1 MSINDCI
8 TNNKN
13 HLPPATVA
21 VQNTG
26 DIEAPI
32 VGIPGLTPTYSTIPV
47 RQNSDNQISCDC
59 PCDVSSCC
67 FVFTASLIVLFL
79 ILPFIFC
86 DLYFAYNDI
95 SCQHDSNPIGF
106 NLSTWL
112 EVSGWSLLGFMCLL
126 AMFFVCV
133 GLESNGIVP
142 VVIIQMF
149 YSLFSFAWLIVG
161 CVMFWRY
168 LDPSGNCNSN
178 VSNYMWARLIIGLV
192 GVFLSSCVSNKRD
205 K

>member
-1 MSINDCI
+1 MSSNG
-8 TNNKN
+8 TTLNNN
-13 HLPPATVA
+13 TTLPSIA
-21 VQNTG
+21 VSPGT
-26 DIEAPI
+26 DIEAQI
-32 VGIPGLTPTYSTIPV
+32 VTTTSRAKTT
-47 RQNSDNQISCDC
+47 SCC
-59 PCDVSSCC
+59 PCECEAQTCCLVSC
-67 FVFTASLIVLFL
+67 VVITVLMLIT
-79 ILPFIFC
+79 PFIIC

-112 EVSGWSLLGFMCLL
+112 AVSGWSMVGFLGLFGILLI
-126 AMFFVCV
+126 CV
-133 GLESNGIVP
+133 GCKPKGSIP
-142 VVIIQMF
+142 VVILQYA
-149 YSLFSFAWLIVG
+149 YSLFAFAWLIVG

-192 GVFLSSCVSNKRD
+192 GVFFSSQNSKKED

>member
-1 MSINDCI
+1 MSSNG
-8 TNNKN
+8 TTLNNN
-13 HLPPATVA
+13 TTSIPSVA
-21 VQNTG
+21 ISPGT
-26 DIEAPI
+26 DIEA
-32 VGIPGLTPTYSTIPV
+32 
-47 RQNSDNQISCDC
+47 QIATADRDKTVLCC
-59 PCDVSSCC
+59 PCDTQTCCLVSCA
-67 FVFTASLIVLFL
+67 TITVLMV
-79 ILPFIFC
+79 ITPFIIC

-112 EVSGWSLLGFMCLL
+112 AVSGLSMIGFLGLFGILLI
-126 AMFFVCV
+126 CV
-133 GLESNGIVP
+133 GCKPKGAIP
-142 VVIIQMF
+142 VVVLQYV

-192 GVFLSSCVSNKRD
+192 GVFFSSQNSKKED